1 MPQHDLGP
9 QKQCFRSVLGSS
21 TYKIFAYG
29 AVLKVLNS
37 LIHTDKVFRQHRIS
51 NSAGFRDPSFRLFAR
66 RELLY
71 LTLELGPAF
80 GVKIELLRPII
91 VIMLLSVPVFFCPIH
106 TTVTFVDVLT
116 IVNDLF
122 QARNSYSLSFLPMEA
137 NHIGGDNRL
146 RLLTAHKC
154 SVSKNE

>member
-1 MPQHDLGP
+1 MDSEN
-9 QKQCFRSVLGSS
+9 R
-21 TYKIFAYG
+21 A
-29 AVLKVLNS
+29 AAAN
-37 LIHTDKVFRQHRIS
+37 HRDHVVERACI
-51 NSAGFRDPSFRLFAR
+51 
-66 RELLY
+66 
-71 LTLELGPAF
+71 
-80 GVKIELLRPII
+80 
-91 VIMLLSVPVFFCPIH
+91 FCPIH

>member
-1 MPQHDLGP
+1 MDSEN
-9 QKQCFRSVLGSS
+9 R
-21 TYKIFAYG
+21 A
-29 AVLKVLNS
+29 AAAN
-37 LIHTDKVFRQHRIS
+37 HRDHVVER
-51 NSAGFRDPSFRLFAR
+51 A
-66 RELLY
+66 
-71 LTLELGPAF
+71 
-80 GVKIELLRPII
+80 
-91 VIMLLSVPVFFCPIH
+91 

-122 QARNSYSLSFLPMEA
+122 QARNSYSLSFLPMGA